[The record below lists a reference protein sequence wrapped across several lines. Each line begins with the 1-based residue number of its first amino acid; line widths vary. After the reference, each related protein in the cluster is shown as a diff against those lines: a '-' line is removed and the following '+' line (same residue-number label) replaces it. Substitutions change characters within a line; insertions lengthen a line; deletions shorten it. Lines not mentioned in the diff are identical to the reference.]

1 MQGNK
6 QKSGVGTGKVLK
18 SVKPVRIHPQSVQ
31 CQVPRYIQTYSLQKM
46 YKPVGED
53 DVCLI
58 KSTEKGILRGSYIL

>member
-6 QKSGVGTGKVLK
+6 QKKRGIRSVEKCQTSAKVQKNLQ
-18 SVKPVRIHPQSVQ
+18 P
-31 CQVPRYIQTYSLQKM
+31 SLQKM